1 MDEAVFDPATL
12 RKSANPPISRAE
24 MARRIGVGNTF
35 MFFLERG
42 LCRWPAARKAA
53 FLQVIAT
60 WDTAEGK
67 QTRKPRSDKG
77 QKHRKT
83 RRKRRSISQAS
94 VPAPELVAVA
104 HEHGEVVGIG

>member
-12 RKSANPPISRAE
+12 RMSANPPISRAE
-24 MARRIGVGNTF
+24 MARRIGVSNTF
-35 MFFLERG
+35 IFYLERG

-67 QTRKPRSDKG
+67 RTRKPRSDKG

-83 RRKRRSISQAS
+83 RRKRRVAQAS
-94 VPAPELVAVA
+94 APAPELVPVA
-104 HEHGEVVGIG
+104 HAHGEVVGIG